1 MLSGLKNGLKIK
13 KKNPQYKYNK
23 MSIDDKHGKFNGRE
37 LEYVSLYLDSE
48 GDSNERSWVQRLEE
62 SVSNSIGSKYAV
74 ACNSGTS
81 GLHMAMYACGV
92 GPGDEVITPGLTV
105 VMDAYAVIHMGAT
118 PIFVDVNR
126 ATYGINPIEIKNK
139 ITDKTKAIITVSLQG
154 LSVDMDPIM
163 ELAKER
169 GIIVIDDSAQNMQG
183 EYKGRVAGSL
193 ADMSVFSFENKKHIT
208 SGSEGGM
215 LLTNNEEYAIKSRKF
230 GGIGYKHMTA
240 SSGRTSLA
248 LSDVQDPDYERFDTI
263 GLNYRM
269 SEVSAAVGLAQFERI
284 SDIVERRTAVAK
296 MFDEAIQGCDWIVPQ
311 YIPEEYKHSYYT
323 YSFEYRGL
331 EILGISWKDFYKM
344 YTEMGGDGF
353 YSACVV
359 PYLEPAFQDNTKY
372 NSIYTKGI
380 CPISEDLQK
389 KIMQFKTNY
398 RSLKVARQK
407 ANILKEL
414 IIRLECHTRKS

>member
-1 MLSGLKNGLKIK
+1 MTNIY
-13 KKNPQYKYNK
+13 NPF
-23 MSIDDKHGKFNGRE
+23 GKFNGKE
-37 LEYVSLYLDSE
+37 LEYLSSYLDSE
-48 GDSNERSWVQRLEE
+48 GDSNEKPWVQRLEE

-118 PIFVDVNR
+118 PVFVDVDR
-126 ATYGINPIEIKNK
+126 STYGINIEEIKKN

-154 LSVDMDPIM
+154 LSVDMDPIL
-163 ELAKER
+163 ELAKEKN
-169 GIIVIDDSAQNMQG
+169 IVVIDDSAQNIMG
-183 EYKGRVAGSL
+183 EYKGRVAGTL
-193 ADMSVFSFENKKHIT
+193 ADISILSFENKKHMT

-215 LLTNNEEYAIKSRKF
+215 LLTDIEEYAVRARKF

-240 SSGRTSLA
+240 SAGRTSLA

-269 SEVSAAVGLAQFERI
+269 SEVSAVVGLAQFERI
-284 SDIVERRTAVAK
+284 SDIVGRRISAAK
-296 MFDEAIQGCDWIVPQ
+296 MFSEAVDGCNWIVPQ
-311 YIPEEYKHSYYT
+311 YEPKGYKNSHYTFSLEYK
-323 YSFEYRGL
+323 GL
-331 EILGISWKDFYKM
+331 DMLGITWKEFYQM
-344 YTEMGGDGF
+344 YVDMGGDGF

-359 PYLEPAFQDNTKY
+359 PYLEPVFQNNEDY
-372 NSIYTKGI
+372 NKVYTKGM
-380 CPISEDLQK
+380 CPTAEDLQK

-398 RSLKVARQK
+398 RSLPVAQK
-407 ANILKEL
+407 KADILKAL
-414 IIRLECHTRKS
+414 IDKLGRVK

>member
-1 MLSGLKNGLKIK
+1 
-13 KKNPQYKYNK
+13 
-23 MSIDDKHGKFNGRE
+23 MSINDPYGKFNGKE
-37 LEYVSLYLDSE
+37 LEYLSSFLDSE
-48 GDSNERSWVQRLEE
+48 GTENKIPWVQRFEE
-62 SVSNSIGSKYAV
+62 KVARKLGVQYAV

-81 GLHMAMYACGV
+81 GLHMAMVACGI

-105 VMDAYAVIHMGAT
+105 IMDVYAVIHMGAT

-126 ATYGINPIEIKNK
+126 ATYSINPLEIKNK

-154 LSVDMDPIM
+154 LSADMDPIL

-193 ADMSVFSFENKKHIT
+193 ADISVFSFENKKHVT

-311 YIPEEYKHSYYT
+311 YIPEEYKHSHYT
-323 YSFEYRGL
+323 YSFEYKGL
-331 EILGISWKDFYKM
+331 KMLGISWKDFYNM
-344 YTEMGGDGF
+344 YIEMGGDGF
-353 YSACVV
+353 YSACMV
-359 PYLEPAFQDNTKY
+359 PYLEPVFQNNAKYKNTY
-372 NSIYTKGI
+372 IKGM
-380 CPISEDLQK
+380 CPVSEDLQK

-398 RSLKVARQK
+398 RSLPEARIK
-407 ANILKEL
+407 ANILKAL
-414 IIRLECHTRKS
+414 IDKLGRKNNG